1 MATSVSIL
9 GAGHCGCA
17 MAADLLNRNIP
28 VLLYAHPEHRRN
40 VDAIQQRGHLLSDV
54 AISGAFSPL
63 LSTSMAEAV
72 QFSKYLIVTVPA
84 YGHET
89 IIAELAKFDLRD
101 HVVICIT
108 GNFFTLIARKRLN
121 ARVLLETATSP
132 YASRFIDG
140 QIKIVGIKQWLPIAS
155 WPAHQMPGFRDQIQA
170 LFPAPLNWR
179 TNVLEIG
186 LMCIT
191 GVIHPTPMVMN
202 TGWVETTH
210 GDFYF
215 YRDGMSPSVSK
226 VIEDLDAE
234 RIHIARQFGLQ
245 TESILEIMN
254 ICYGHDY
261 DTFLEFARESPEHN
275 LMRVT
280 PSTLHHR
287 FVDQDIPYVLVPW
300 FQLGQKVGLPC
311 PTLGSIIHLA
321 SIANKTDYQAVG
333 RNLDTLG
340 IRASSKDDI
349 LALVEEPDLQV
360 AS

>member
-1 MATSVSIL
+1 MT
-9 GAGHCGCA
+9 
-17 MAADLLNRNIP
+17 
-28 VLLYAHPEHRRN
+28 
-40 VDAIQQRGHLLSDV
+40 
-54 AISGAFSPL
+54 
-63 LSTSMAEAV
+63 EAV
-72 QFSKYLIVTVPA
+72 QFSKYLVVTVPA

-89 IIAELAKFDLRD
+89 IIAELAKHDLRD

-108 GNFFTLIARKRLN
+108 GNFFSLIARKRLN
-121 ARVLLETATSP
+121 ARVLLETASSP

-140 QIKIVGIKQWLPIAS
+140 EIKIVGIKQWLPIAS
-155 WPAHQMPGFRDQIQA
+155 WPADPAPEFRSQIQA
-170 LFPAPLNWR
+170 LFPAPLSWR

-215 YRDGMSPSVSK
+215 YRDGMSPSVAK
-226 VIEDLDAE
+226 VIEDLDDE
-234 RIHIARQFGLQ
+234 RIHIAQRYGLH
-245 TESILEIMN
+245 TESILDIMN
-254 ICYGHDY
+254 TCYGNSY
-261 DTFLEFARESPEHN
+261 ETFLEFARESTEHN

-287 FVDQDIPYVLVPW
+287 FVDQDVPYVLVPW
-300 FQLGQKVGLPC
+300 FELGQKVGLPC
-311 PTLGSIIHLA
+311 PTLGAIIRLA
-321 SIANKTDYQAVG
+321 SVANETDYLETG

-340 IRASSKDDI
+340 IRGSSKDDI
-349 LALVEEPDLQV
+349 LALIEAPDLQA